1 MTRAGERPTPTV
13 SALPHAVPKSAM
25 PGMVWP
31 ALPDPPA
38 SRLLALQLQLEQS
51 QWWPPEVIEARQFE
65 QLKQLIVHAQRTVPF
80 YASRLGGL
88 GSGPTFDR
96 ARWMQIPVLTRQ
108 DVQLNKESL
117 LSRAVPPQHGA
128 VGEASS
134 SGSTGRPITVYAT
147 DYVTLLWQAF
157 TLREHFWHR
166 RDLAGK
172 LCAIRHQP
180 DGGAMPPGGDRLTG
194 WGPSTD
200 IAYRS
205 GPCSMLNIKASI
217 REQADWLVREDPDY
231 LLTYPTSVF
240 ELLRFF
246 REHGLSLPRL
256 RELRTFSEA
265 TPADLRNVAREVW
278 GVRVVDMYSAREVGY
293 IALQCPDHEHYHAQ
307 SENLMVE
314 ILNESGARC
323 GPGEIGRV
331 VVTTLHNFA
340 MPLIRYDI
348 GDYAEVGAPCPC
360 GRGLPVLKR
369 ILGRVR
375 NMLTLPNGERHWPSL
390 HADVIHKVAP
400 ILQQQVVQVGLNA
413 LEIRLVV
420 ARPLTREEGTA
431 LAEHTCASLR
441 HRFSIAFLYFK
452 DIPRGP
458 TGKFEEFVSEL
469 DT

>member
-1 MTRAGERPTPTV
+1 MTSGGERPTLT
-13 SALPHAVPKSAM
+13 ALSHAVPKSAM

-38 SRLLALQLQLEQS
+38 SRLLALQLQIEQS
-51 QWWPPEVIEARQFE
+51 QWWPREVIEARQFE
-65 QLKQLIVHAQRTVPF
+65 QLKQVIVHAQRTVPF
-80 YASRLGGL
+80 YAARLGAL
-88 GSGPTFDR
+88 GSGPTIDR
-96 ARWMQIPVLTRQ
+96 ERWMQIPVLTRQ

-128 VGEASS
+128 VGEVSS

-147 DYVTLLWQAF
+147 EYVSLLWHSF

-180 DGGAMPPGGDRLTG
+180 DGGALPPGGNRLPG

-205 GPCSMLNIKASI
+205 GPCSVLNIKASI
-217 REQADWLVREDPDY
+217 REQADWLAWEDPDY
-231 LLTYPTSVF
+231 LLTYPTSALD
-240 ELLRFF
+240 LLRFF
-246 REHGLSLPRL
+246 RENGLNLRQL

-265 TPADLRNVAREVW
+265 IPAGLRNVAREVW

-307 SENLMVE
+307 SENLLVE

-331 VVTTLHNFA
+331 VVTALHNFA
-340 MPLIRYDI
+340 TPLIRYDI
-348 GDYAEVGAPCPC
+348 GDYAEVGEHCTC
-360 GRGLPVLKR
+360 GRGLPVLRR

-375 NMLTLPNGERHWPSL
+375 NMLTLPNGERHWPL
-390 HADVIHKVAP
+390 IGANEMHRLAP
-400 ILQQQVVQVGLNA
+400 ILQQQVAQVGPE
-413 LEIRLVV
+413 EIEVRLVV
-420 ARPLTREEGTA
+420 ARPLTRAEEKAVAGHIGAA
-431 LAEHTCASLR
+431 LHHPFR
-441 HRFSIAFLYFK
+441 IAFRYREA
-452 DIPRGP
+452 IPRGP

-469 DT
+469 DP